1 MEIEVQSRSDDYLL
15 DPVIQSNEKVFQKLY
30 IPRTLEEIDSHE
42 VDVANVI
49 DGKNVDLVYESV
61 TGLNVAE
68 AVRKQ
73 VVALEDSD
81 DEFEKVEIEELNE
94 SLEEHAASP
103 DEDSEESSDPDFT
116 KRSNLKKDEDR
127 DEKRERKNLAKEAKR
142 EKRKTKMPK
151 AQKKRLTTNKR

>member
-1 MEIEVQSRSDDYLL
+1 V
-15 DPVIQSNEKVFQKLY
+15 VQSNEKVFQNVY

-49 DGKNVDLVYESV
+49 DGKDVDLVYQTV

-68 AVRKQ
+68 AVRRK
-73 VVALEDSD
+73 VVEFDLEDYSD
-81 DEFEKVEIEELNE
+81 DGFEKVEVVDIAE
-94 SLEEHAASP
+94 ADC
-103 DEDSEESSDPDFT
+103 DEKDGSSEGSEESSDPDFT

-127 DEKRERKNLAKEAKR
+127 DEKKERKNLVKEAKR

-151 AQKKRLTTNKR
+151 AQKKRLTTSKR